1 MNHIIVLWL
10 QPPAGG
16 SDQKVTQAPVVC
28 IFILAQEVIQFV
40 GQLSL
45 EENNCRNIFNV
56 KIFDLMDS

>member
-16 SDQKVTQAPVVC
+16 SDQKVTQAPIVC
-28 IFILAQEVIQFV
+28 IFILAQEVIQLV

-45 EENNCRNIFNV
+45 EENSRSKFSAR
-56 KIFDLMDS
+56 IFDLMDS